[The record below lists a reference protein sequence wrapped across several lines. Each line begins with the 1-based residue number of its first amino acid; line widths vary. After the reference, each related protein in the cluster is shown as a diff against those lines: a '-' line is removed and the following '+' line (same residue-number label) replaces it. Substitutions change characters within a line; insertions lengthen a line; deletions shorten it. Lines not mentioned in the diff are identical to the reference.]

1 MIHMEGDLQNKNNYP
16 QKYFLEGEACKYF
29 GLKFRTY
36 RRWIDGGETIPG
48 RLKVKGSN
56 YYVIEPVAFH
66 KYLIN
71 HKLEEGK
78 YDGPKKTA
86 INKRTVNETKTNRL
100 HQEGIGS
107 ASHY

>member
-1 MIHMEGDLQNKNNYP
+1 MICMEADYTNKNNYP

-66 KYLIN
+66 KFLIN

-86 INKRTVNETKTNRL
+86 VDKRTVNETKANGL
-100 HQEGIGS
+100 HQEGTRSVG
-107 ASHY
+107 HY